1 MALIRRQFLC
11 LAAATAAVATPSAA
25 RLARSQTYP
34 ARPTRVIVP
43 VAAGGPTDVIARL
56 IAQKLSDRW
65 GEPVYVDNIPA
76 GAGNVGTSTAAKAP
90 ADGYTIVFVTTGFV
104 INPSLHA
111 KLPYDPIK
119 DFAPVTVVAAS
130 PHVLVVHPSFPAS
143 NVTELGA
150 LVRANP
156 GKYSYASPG
165 TGQSGQLAGELFRL
179 ALGLDLVHVPFNG
192 GAPAIT
198 STIGGHTPI
207 AFMALSTA
215 ATAIKERKLRALAVT
230 SRVRSALFP
239 DVPTMAEA
247 GVPDQESTF
256 VQAILFPAG
265 TPRDIITRWHEEV
278 ARIVA
283 LPDVKQRLAAM
294 NLEPVANTPE
304 QFASWIKAEIPR
316 WRKIIDDTKIKKI
329 DD

>member
-1 MALIRRQFLC
+1 MTLMRRQFLY
-11 LAAATAAVATPSAA
+11 LAAAAAAA
-25 RLARSQTYP
+25 PAVSPVARSQTYP
-34 ARPTRVIVP
+34 ARPMRVIVP

-56 IAQKLSDRW
+56 IAQRLSDRW
-65 GEPVYVDNIPA
+65 GEPVYVENIPA
-76 GAGNVGTSTAAKAP
+76 GAGNVGTSTAAKALP
-90 ADGYTIVFVTTGFV
+90 DGYTVVMVTTGFV
-104 INPSLHA
+104 INPSLYT

-130 PHVLVVHPSFPAS
+130 PHVLVVHPSLPAS
-143 NVTELGA
+143 NVQELVA
-150 LVRANP
+150 LVKANP

-215 ATAIKERKLRALAVT
+215 AAAIKEGKLRALAVT
-230 SRVRSALFP
+230 SRARSELFP

-247 GVPDQESTF
+247 GVPDQESIF

-265 TPRDIITRWHEEV
+265 TPQDIVTRWHQEV
-278 ARIVA
+278 VRIVA

-304 QFASWIKAEIPR
+304 EFAAWIKAEIPR
-316 WRKIIDDTKIKKI
+316 WRKVIDDTKIKKI
-329 DD
+329 DDR

>member
-11 LAAATAAVATPSAA
+11 LAAATAAVAAPSAA

-104 INPSLHA
+104 INPSLYA

-265 TPRDIITRWHEEV
+265 TPQDIITRWHQEV
-278 ARIVA
+278 ARIVT
-283 LPDVKQRLAAM
+283 LPDVSQRLAAM

-304 QFASWIKAEIPR
+304 QFAAWIKTEIPR
-316 WRKIIDDTKIKKI
+316 WRKVIDETKIKKV

>member
-1 MALIRRQFLC
+1 MTLMRRQFLY
-11 LAAATAAVATPSAA
+11 LAAAAAAAPVISPVARA
-25 RLARSQTYP
+25 QTYP
-34 ARPTRVIVP
+34 TRPIRIIVP

-56 IAQKLSDRW
+56 IAQRLSDRW
-65 GEPVYVDNIPA
+65 GQPVYVENIPA
-76 GAGNVGTSTAAKAP
+76 GAGNVGTGTAAKAP
-90 ADGYTIVFVTTGFV
+90 PDGYTVVMVTTGFV
-104 INPSLHA
+104 INPSLYT

-130 PHVLVVHPSFPAS
+130 PHVLVVHPSLPPS
-143 NVTELGA
+143 NLNELVA
-150 LVRANP
+150 LVKANP

-215 ATAIKERKLRALAVT
+215 ATAIKEGKLRALAVT
-230 SRVRSALFP
+230 SRVRSELFP

-247 GVPDQESTF
+247 GVSDQESIF
-256 VQAILFPAG
+256 VQAILLPAG
-265 TPRDIITRWHEEV
+265 TPQDIVTHWFQEV
-278 ARIVA
+278 GRIVA
-283 LPDVKQRLAAM
+283 SPDVKQRLAAM
-294 NLEPVANTPE
+294 NLEPVANAPE
-304 QFASWIKAEIPR
+304 DFASWIKAEIPR
-316 WRKIIDDTKIKKI
+316 WRKVIDDTKIRKI
-329 DD
+329 DDQ